1 VAFGKTT
8 QASMAYLKKVEV
20 LKSPN
25 ENAVIEFL
33 ESQLGSVS

>member
-8 QASMAYLKKVEV
+8 QASMAYLKKVEI
-20 LKSPN
+20 LKAPN

-33 ESQLGSVS
+33 ENQFGWVN